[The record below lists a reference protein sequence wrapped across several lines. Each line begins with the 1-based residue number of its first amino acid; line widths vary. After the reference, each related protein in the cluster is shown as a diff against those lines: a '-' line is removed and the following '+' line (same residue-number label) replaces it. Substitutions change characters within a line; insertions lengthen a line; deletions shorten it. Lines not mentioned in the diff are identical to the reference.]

1 MYLSL
6 LVPLDRSSFAEQAL
20 PLALSIAR
28 RADARLDRHAAH
40 SEAAQRPAAVRGHHN
55 QGECGRSA
63 RPGCHVA
70 CPRLLPDGQG
80 TLTATPRYVTEL
92 RCNIRGKHP

>member
-63 RPGCHVA
+63 SSGL
-70 CPRLLPDGQG
+70 PRRLSSF
-80 TLTATPRYVTEL
+80 TAR
-92 RCNIRGKHP
+92 RARNSDSDAARRN